1 MQNNFQNISPFTLNV
16 LLIPTF
22 LEGLSNYKISEFI
35 DSDNIGS
42 NILKNQVLRFYGK
55 MKLSKQY
62 SAERKIYSYTSVEWT
77 TSNSLIIS
85 QSSLTEYFN
94 FATTTNNH
102 TGFVFILVK
111 IFDHV
116 KKAGLY
122 RQMLQDGKIS
132 PPNQNSLYPLY
143 SLKNPY
149 ISKPI
154 SKSISKPISKPI
166 SKSISKPISK
176 HISKPISKLNEPII
190 DSDSDSDS
198 DFEFNFEL

>member
-1 MQNNFQNISPFTLNV
+1 MQNISPFTLNV

-22 LEGLSNYKISEFI
+22 LQGLSNCKISEFI

-62 SAERKIYSYTSVEWT
+62 SANRKIYSYTSVEWT

-85 QSSLTEYFN
+85 QSLLTEYFN
-94 FATTTNNH
+94 FATTTSNH

-122 RQMLQDGKIS
+122 RQMQQDGKIS
-132 PPNQNSLYPLY
+132 LPNQNPLY

-149 ISKPI
+149 ITKLNSYISKPI
-154 SKSISKPISKPI
+154 TKLNPYISKPISKL
-166 SKSISKPISK
+166 KKY
-176 HISKPISKLNEPII
+176 ISKPISKLNEYICI
-190 DSDSDSDS
+190 DSESDSDS
-198 DFEFNFEL
+198 DFEFNFD